1 MMKSAILALIIL
13 MSMASLFAQYP
24 TIHNTRPRIWVES
37 TRFTELQ
44 ALISVPGEAKQ
55 TYDDVLYA
63 YENGW
68 ITDPQLYLVGSD
80 STLWTW
86 DWSSQYAVNQSLLTV
101 FFYKMTDDPI
111 AVKRCRFIA
120 RQVIGLI
127 DTIDFSDMD
136 WYDKEDLLR
145 HISENDV
152 LLDQCYDNFPAG
164 LRDSLAQSL
173 FRVTREFM
181 NTYILSGAGNSY
193 VSSHNT
199 WNNIYCNQNALTLF
213 EASGLT
219 PEQRDTVRQWY
230 ETVYDKHINGFI
242 PCWTYYRD
250 DDGGWNWGAAYAMW
264 SLVDQFQL
272 FENMRI
278 GTDKNFYTDL
288 PWIQNSINQYIYFM
302 QPDNKS
308 LHLGDGQTDLFADRV
323 LYLHARRY
331 NDPRS
336 LWLVQYWS
344 ADRFMTWTL
353 PKFQKLLY
361 KDFTMPLVTRPDLP
375 LDWWSDK
382 VGLSVSRSSWDS
394 TATMV
399 TFFNSPSKR
408 AAHEHRDN
416 NSFTLFKNAPLIIDA
431 GYYDTYGGSHYRNYY
446 ERTIAHNSICV
457 FDSTETSGMEVSN
470 DGGQIRSEPLQ
481 NYDDI
486 FLPENQ
492 RGKWVQFAS
501 GNNYEY
507 NIADAQLSYDPAK
520 LDFFRRRLL
529 YIKPGKVIVLDH
541 VHLNNT
547 QSNQRDISWIAHFKN
562 KPHIGGTIVTSS
574 VPGHIDTYDGNSCRA
589 TNGNGSV
596 AIKTLLPDSSTITSI
611 GGAGYEYWVNGVNY
625 PPEVIPDS
633 NFYTPGTWRIE
644 VRPTVVTDTV
654 VFLHTIDISDSTHM
668 AIAGGLAMQNR
679 ISVGA
684 DWNDTLYYF
693 SNDAD
698 TGKTYHVFYNVSG
711 SRNIGIFA
719 ADLSAGTYNIRVDG
733 ELIITVSTD
742 ANGILRSAVD
752 LKSGTHTIEIVLNRV
767 SVNEFNT
774 PTILTV
780 FPNPAHLEVNI
791 LFPSSAS
798 PFITQIYDISGK
810 LIMRNSNQIK
820 LNISGLT
827 PGPYH
832 ILLIQKGKKYS
843 AKFVKQ

>member
-1 MMKSAILALIIL
+1 MVAHIIAIIMKELSHTTAFAFLIPL
-13 MSMASLFAQYP
+13 K
-24 TIHNTRPRIWVES
+24 
-37 TRFTELQ
+37 Q
-44 ALISVPGEAKQ
+44 AA
-55 TYDDVLYA
+55 
-63 YENGW
+63 W
-68 ITDPQLYLVGSD
+68 
-80 STLWTW
+80 
-86 DWSSQYAVNQSLLTV
+86 
-101 FFYKMTDDPI
+101 
-111 AVKRCRFIA
+111 RCRMM
-120 RQVIGLI
+120 V
-127 DTIDFSDMD
+127 DKFS
-136 WYDKEDLLR
+136 EL
-145 HISENDV
+145 
-152 LLDQCYDNFPAG
+152 
-164 LRDSLAQSL
+164 
-173 FRVTREFM
+173 
-181 NTYILSGAGNSY
+181 
-193 VSSHNT
+193 
-199 WNNIYCNQNALTLF
+199 
-213 EASGLT
+213 
-219 PEQRDTVRQWY
+219 
-230 ETVYDKHINGFI
+230 
-242 PCWTYYRD
+242 
-250 DDGGWNWGAAYAMW
+250 
-264 SLVDQFQL
+264 
-272 FENMRI
+272 
-278 GTDKNFYTDL
+278 
-288 PWIQNSINQYIYFM
+288 
-302 QPDNKS
+302 
-308 LHLGDGQTDLFADRV
+308 
-323 LYLHARRY
+323 
-331 NDPRS
+331 
-336 LWLVQYWS
+336 
-344 ADRFMTWTL
+344 
-353 PKFQKLLY
+353 
-361 KDFTMPLVTRPDLP
+361 
-375 LDWWSDK
+375 
-382 VGLSVSRSSWDS
+382 
-394 TATMV
+394 
-399 TFFNSPSKR
+399 
-408 AAHEHRDN
+408 
-416 NSFTLFKNAPLIIDA
+416 
-431 GYYDTYGGSHYRNYY
+431 
-446 ERTIAHNSICV
+446 
-457 FDSTETSGMEVSN
+457 
-470 DGGQIRSEPLQ
+470 EPLQ

-486 FLPENQ
+486 FLPEISV
-492 RGKWVQFAS
+492 GSDLAS
-501 GNNYEY
+501 GNYEY

-529 YIKPGKVIVLDH
+529 YIKPGKVIRDY

-654 VFLHTIDISDSTHM
+654 VFLHTIDISDSTHR

-780 FPNPAHLEVNI
+780 FPNPTHLEVNI

-798 PFITQIYDISGK
+798 PFITEIYDISGK

-827 PGPYH
+827 PLKPYH
-832 ILLIQKGKKYS
+832 ILLIQNGKKIFCKICKTITLW
-843 AKFVKQ
+843 AKRILKSKT